1 MQWRANPFFG
11 DKREILGALY
21 KMLLFNNASGN
32 QYFFEILRTSLTVQN
47 SKNVVKNECLE
58 KHLRMENSIIFERK
72 EVYKVSCVKY

>member
-32 QYFFEILRTSLTVQN
+32 QYFFEILRTSLTVKN
-47 SKNVVKNECLE
+47 SKNVVKSECLE
-58 KHLRMENSIIFERK
+58 KLCEWRTALFLKGRRYIRSP
-72 EVYKVSCVKY
+72 V

>member
-1 MQWRANPFFG
+1 
-11 DKREILGALY
+11 
-21 KMLLFNNASGN
+21 MLLFNNASGN

>member
-1 MQWRANPFFG
+1 
-11 DKREILGALY
+11 
-21 KMLLFNNASGN
+21 MLLFNNASGN

-72 EVYKVSCVKY
+72 EVYKVSCVK